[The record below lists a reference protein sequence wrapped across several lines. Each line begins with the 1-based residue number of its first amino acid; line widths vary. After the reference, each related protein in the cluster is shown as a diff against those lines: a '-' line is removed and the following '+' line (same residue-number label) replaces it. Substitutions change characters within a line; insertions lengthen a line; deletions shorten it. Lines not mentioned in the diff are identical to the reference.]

1 MKRIIFVV
9 IMAFIMSGCLASWS
23 NTVTVTDTKG
33 QVYNISS
40 MYDAVKKE
48 VSVSII
54 TNGVEY
60 KCEAI
65 KDANYSSNVAFTT
78 DFNVFDLTGGFSIS
92 YNGINY
98 TCEAK

>member
-1 MKRIIFVV
+1 MKKIIFVV

-48 VSVSII
+48 VSVSIV

-60 KCEAI
+60 KCQAI

>member
-1 MKRIIFVV
+1 MRVFLFSLIVALMF
-9 IMAFIMSGCLASWS
+9 SGCLASWS

-48 VSVSII
+48 VSVSIV

-98 TCEAK
+98 TCSAK